1 VNLPLKHAARLAVVA
16 AALVA
21 AFAHAPSAPAAVPCW
36 KQLLTDWYDGRI
48 DKTYPIPCYR
58 ETLKHLPTDVDVYS
72 SARTDIQRALAS
84 AIAKRNHKQT
94 TTSVKAAT
102 TTKSATP
109 PPARRGTTTTTTAR
123 PTTTRPRTTT
133 TPAVSTQ
140 PGSTDASSGRRND
153 NGPIGEAL
161 DKINPGSAD
170 SLPLPLLILGA
181 LAILLVAAGLAGM
194 VVRRTQA
201 RRLGP

>member
-1 VNLPLKHAARLAVVA
+1 VNPFHTHAVRL
-16 AALVA
+16 ALVA
-21 AFAHAPSAPAAVPCW
+21 AAVVVACAHAPQSPAAVPCW

-84 AIAKRNHKQT
+84 AIAKRDHKPT
-94 TTSVKAAT
+94 TTSVKSAT
-102 TTKSATP
+102 TTKATA
-109 PPARRGTTTTTTAR
+109 PAPSRGGTTTGGKSTAG
-123 PTTTRPRTTT
+123 TRTL
-133 TPAVSTQ
+133 PAVRPEPT
-140 PGSTDASSGRRND
+140 STDASSGRKNE
-153 NGPIGEAL
+153 NGPIGTAL

-194 VVRRTQA
+194 IVRRMQA
-201 RRLGP
+201 R